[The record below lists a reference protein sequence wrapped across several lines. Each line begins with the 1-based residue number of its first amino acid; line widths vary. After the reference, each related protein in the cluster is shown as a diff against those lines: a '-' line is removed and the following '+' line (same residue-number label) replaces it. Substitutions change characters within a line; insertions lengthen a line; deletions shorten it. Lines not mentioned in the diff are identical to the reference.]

1 MISDD
6 RVAVS
11 YGVDISSTYFYFQIF
26 RMDQIQMQAWTAG
39 ALESLQEK
47 TDLLEGEISRA
58 VQQCQQF
65 SNVRFLLYFLGG
77 SLHFEYFKFFQESEE
92 YY

>member
-1 MISDD
+1 
-6 RVAVS
+6 
-11 YGVDISSTYFYFQIF
+11 
-26 RMDQIQMQAWTAG
+26 MQAWTAG

-65 SNVRFLLYFLGG
+65 SNVRFLFYFLGG
-77 SLHFEYFKFFQESEE
+77 SLHFEYFIFF
-92 YY
+92 

>member
-1 MISDD
+1 
-6 RVAVS
+6 
-11 YGVDISSTYFYFQIF
+11 
-26 RMDQIQMQAWTAG
+26 MQAWTAED
-39 ALESLQEK
+39 LESLQEK

-58 VQQCQQF
+58 VEQCQQF

>member
-39 ALESLQEK
+39 ALKSLQEK
-47 TDLLEGEISRA
+47 TDLLEEEISRA
-58 VQQCQQF
+58 VEQF
-65 SNVRFLLYFLGG
+65 SKCVFYSTF
-77 SLHFEYFKFFQESEE
+77 
-92 YY
+92 